1 MPYARLATFSVNGL
15 TKYGFVA
22 DNGIVD
28 LSARFAK
35 QYPTLREVIAADAL
49 MKLINYISTFTTLM
63 PGDVIVTGTPIG
75 AGARFDPPRYLK
87 PGDVIEVEADGVGA
101 LRNGAIDEA

>member
-35 QYPTLREVIAADAL
+35 HIRRCAKSSLPTH
-49 MKLINYISTFTTLM
+49 
-63 PGDVIVTGTPIG
+63 
-75 AGARFDPPRYLK
+75 
-87 PGDVIEVEADGVGA
+87 
-101 LRNGAIDEA
+101 